1 MLEHP
6 TMPLT
11 RRHFLETLAAAP
23 ALALASARP
32 ARAQTRLRVLLN
44 SDFSSVNTWF
54 TLADDRGWFTE
65 AGLALDYTAG
75 RGAYTA
81 AGRAAEEGFDIA
93 YGDVNAL
100 VEEVARSNARAPIA
114 VYMMFN
120 RSPSVIAVPADS
132 PVRTPADLPGRHLR
146 GHATDVALQTFP
158 VLAAAHGVDA
168 AKVRI
173 TTSEAGMGG
182 LVTGMLAGECDGTF
196 GYDSTVTAALVTAG
210 IPTGRVRFLPFAT
223 LTPDLYGSTLMVSR
237 RLVQQQPEVVRAL
250 VRTVNRGVAAV
261 VVDHDAALTSTAKR
275 VPAMHAAAERA
286 RLEHTLRGDM
296 GHPEG
301 ARHGIGAVDDGRLA
315 RSIAALCRAKALPRV
330 PRTNEVFA
338 AQFLVP
344 AVERITTLAKL

>member
-1 MLEHP
+1 
-6 TMPLT
+6 MPLT
-11 RRHFLETLAAAP
+11 RRHFLETLATAP

-32 ARAQTRLRVLLN
+32 ASAQTRLRVLLN

-54 TLADDRGWFTE
+54 TLADDRGWFNE
-65 AGLALDYTAG
+65 AGLTLDYTAG

-81 AGRAAEEGFDIA
+81 AGRAAAEGFDVA

-120 RSPSVIAVPADS
+120 RSPSVVAVPETSAI
-132 PVRTPADLPGRHLR
+132 RTPADLAGRHLR

-173 TTSEAGMGG
+173 TASEAGMGD
-182 LVTGMLAGECDGTF
+182 LVTGMLAGEYDGTF
-196 GYDSTVTAALVTAG
+196 GYDSTITAALVTAG
-210 IPTGRVRFLPFAT
+210 IPTERVRFLPFAT
-223 LTPDLYGSTLMVSR
+223 LTPDLYGSALMVSR
-237 RLVQQQPEVVRAL
+237 RLVQQQPAVVGAL
-250 VRTVNRGVAAV
+250 VRAVNRGVAAV
-261 VVDHDAALTSTAKR
+261 AADANAALASTAKR
-275 VPAMHAAAERA
+275 VPTMHAAAERA
-286 RLEHTLRGDM
+286 RLEHTLKGDM

-301 ARHGIGAVDDGRLA
+301 GRHGIGAIDDERLA
-315 RSIAALCRAKALPRV
+315 RSIAALCRAKGLPRV

-338 AQFLVP
+338 AQFLGP
-344 AVERITTLAKL
+344 AADRITTLAQL